1 MRGRL
6 RRPEPRGQN
15 LQLHYTNGTAQ
26 NRGEAPSPSGA
37 SRPPTSPRA
46 AGRGEKESRS
56 RDALTRPSSAHHHH
70 AIPKRFAP
78 GKKGRR
84 SAERRNPTIGRAAS
98 TSVAAHRCPGAAA
111 RPYLLLPRLRGRVR
125 EGARP
130 PSGASPR
137 LSPKR
142 ASACA
147 QPRPRFTRTS
157 GCGRYPHHQSRLS
170 EAPRTPVIMPAG
182 TMPGPPG
189 SGSHSSARGH
199 RTRSDFRKC
208 PRERRPW

>member
-1 MRGRL
+1 VNIRVIARSEATKQSSFSRKPTGLL
-6 RRPEPRGQN
+6 RSARN
-15 LQLHYTNGTAQ
+15 DNVK
-26 NRGEAPSPSGA
+26 N
-37 SRPPTSPRA
+37 
-46 AGRGEKESRS
+46 RS
-56 RDALTRPSSAHHHH
+56 RGALLRPSFAHHHH
-70 AIPKRFAP
+70 AIPKIDSPPAN
-78 GKKGRR
+78 KGGR

-98 TSVAAHRCPGAAA
+98 TSIAAHRCPGAAA
-111 RPYLLLPRLRGRVR
+111 RPSLLLPRLRGRVR

-170 EAPRTPVIMPAG
+170 EAPRTPVVMPAG

-199 RTRSDFRKC
+199 RTRSAYRKC
-208 PRERRPW
+208 PRERRPLVSEIRSICN